1 MKRDREVEDK
11 VAKKAAKKAKK
22 AKKAAAAA
30 AAALEAE
37 QAEAKAAK
45 KAKKKAK
52 KAKKAAAAAAA
63 AGGDD
68 APAAK
73 KKKKKKKKEKAAAAA
88 EDGGASAPP
97 SLVDKTQAAA
107 FRESNKLTLHGSGCD
122 DFVPMLLMEEAR
134 ARMPA
139 LAMKTCEGF
148 EKPTAIQAQC
158 WPIALSGRDIVGVA
172 ETGSGKTLAFLLPCV
187 RGLQERRAAGAA
199 VGGPGMLVLAPTRE
213 LAMQTA
219 AVAVQ
224 LSPEITSIC
233 VFGGVD
239 KRPQRKALRN
249 AVDIIIA
256 TPGRL
261 LDLVVNEECCSLGT
275 VKFVVLDEADR
286 MLDMGFEKDM
296 RQILALVGTG
306 THQTL
311 MFSATWPQEIRK
323 LAGEF
328 LTDPIRV
335 TIGDDDLTANV
346 RVKQQVEV
354 IDAASHIREA
364 RLKVSFSVCM
374 YRYIR
379 TTRTANKTIRRAPP
393 SHLIFVRK
401 VVIQKLSPVET
412 CAGGVAAK
420 DVHRTLVFVL
430 YKKEAPRIERILSGM
445 GYSCAAIH
453 GDKSQDQR
461 IAALSSFKDG
471 SCAVLVATDV
481 AARGLDIPG
490 VETVI
495 NFSFPL
501 TIEDYIHRI
510 GRTGRAGKFG
520 VSHTFFTT
528 NDKARAGEL
537 VNVMRTAAQKVPKE
551 MMRFDMTVKKKAHGM
566 YGSHFNKD
574 MDPNAKATKKRFS

>member
-11 VAKKAAKKAKK
+11 VAKKAKKKAKK

-37 QAEAKAAK
+37 QAEAKAEK

-63 AGGDD
+63 AAGGDD
-68 APAAK
+68 APAK
-73 KKKKKKKKEKAAAAA
+73 KTKKTTQDKAAAAA
-88 EDGGASAPP
+88 AESGASAPP

-107 FRESNKLTLHGSGCD
+107 FRESNKLTLHGRGCD

-219 AVAVQ
+219 AVAIQ
-224 LSPEITSIC
+224 LSPEISSIC

-275 VKFVVLDEADR
+275 VKFVILDEADR

-296 RQILALVGTG
+296 RQILALVGKG

-346 RVKQQVEV
+346 RVKQCVEV

-364 RLKVSFSVCM
+364 RLKV
-374 YRYIR
+374 
-379 TTRTANKTIRRAPP
+379 
-393 SHLIFVRK
+393 
-401 VVIQKLSPVET
+401 VIQKLSPVAT
-412 CAGGVAAK
+412 CAGGVASK